1 MVVLVSCGIPHKKAP
16 VTRCG
21 TSEPPASSLSHGSS
35 RANGLSVASAA
46 DTTGRPHNHSDDALI
61 IGDSVVAVA
70 ARATPIAS
78 SSKIELLG
86 YAGEEP
92 CQYTAT
98 RPTRLS
104 VDWKNTNKPKS
115 IVLNWNGNNPRRLGG
130 KALVASYRTDLK
142 ADIEW
147 YLSQGVATI
156 VIAAAI
162 PAAFN
167 NANRQV
173 SWTSSTAAKPGY
185 MLGSSHLND
194 MYRSLAHNY
203 PGKVFYSEA
212 AARAIHPGMAFNT
225 TLNGHACIADY
236 IHETPYCA
244 KIYSTALRALAGGIE

>member
-1 MVVLVSCGIPHKKAP
+1 M
-16 VTRCG
+16 
-21 TSEPPASSLSHGSS
+21 
-35 RANGLSVASAA
+35 ASAA